1 LPNSY
6 SSIRSVAKAVGRS
19 HPSVLAWFENADCP
33 INRQGPWSDE
43 DVERAKA
50 YAASLQ
56 PNRNYRSRQPDPP
69 SVPPAPSPVMPAA
82 PVNTPEAEA
91 IGATLE
97 DLERQIR
104 AATSAEQ
111 AEKLSKQVR
120 ALKVVREI
128 LDRDGSRIDAAK
140 ARAEIRSV
148 FHFFQTACMGV
159 PRAVSG
165 TMEGLTSAEIEA
177 VLEGRMTELL
187 GELKRGLQRAIES
200 HSEPLAL
207 DGDGGQPGRSGAADS
222 QPVGGEVPDPDA
234 ASE

>member
-1 LPNSY
+1 M
-6 SSIRSVAKAVGRS
+6 
-19 HPSVLAWFENADCP
+19 NA
-33 INRQGPWSDE
+33 
-43 DVERAKA
+43 
-50 YAASLQ
+50 
-56 PNRNYRSRQPDPP
+56 
-69 SVPPAPSPVMPAA
+69 
-82 PVNTPEAEA
+82 PEVEA

-104 AATSAEQ
+104 AATSADQ

-128 LDRDGSRIDAAK
+128 LDKDGSRIDAAK

-148 FHFFQTACMGV
+148 FHYFQTACMGV

-165 TMEGLTSAEIEA
+165 TMEGLTSPEIEA

-200 HSEPLAL
+200 DPESFAL
-207 DGDGGQPGRSGAADS
+207 DGNAEQLGRTRAADS
-222 QPVGGEVPDPDA
+222 QPVGVEVSNADETA
-234 ASE
+234 E